1 MSFGGA
7 LGVVMGG
14 INLAVRAASGETLT
28 AMDYLNQLL
37 IQPAIT
43 SLTLTLSVGGAF
55 LIGIAA
61 KAAWIF
67 GEAGKFLTIGQQ
79 VVRGL
84 TFAVSTA
91 AASVFGGMLSAAA
104 NKQSLYSSKTWQGIG
119 YGAAVGAGLGFLG
132 GGAGTKLMRSLSARP
147 AAAPAAGD
155 APPAGDGDEPIVGDA
170 VEDIRNPAEYE
181 PPTISMPE
189 TEFQFHFRVN
199 PPIEADP
206 AVLGVSVPGYRVA
219 GGHAKYMNLAP
230 SDLPEG
236 QMFFI
241 NRNQAY
247 WNQGDGPT
255 LVTFDR
261 EENGYS
267 QRYFDAV
274 GGTRFHYFN
283 SHESWPDPTR
293 MLF

>member
-1 MSFGGA
+1 
-7 LGVVMGG
+7 
-14 INLAVRAASGETLT
+14 
-28 AMDYLNQLL
+28 MDYLNQLL

-91 AASVFGGMLSAAA
+91 GASVFGGMLSAAA

-132 GGAGTKLMRSLSARP
+132 GGAGTKLMRSLRASP

-155 APPAGDGDEPIVGDA
+155 AAAGGAAAGGGDA
-170 VEDIRNPAEYE
+170 PIAEGAAEGDAAAPAEAAAAPVEEVAAE
-181 PPTISMPE
+181 PMLPTRPAPLRLTRAQLLNTPMTGWLTKVDGNFTHGSIVPRNLPPE
-189 TEFQFHFRVN
+189 HWF
-199 PPIEADP
+199 I
-206 AVLGVSVPGYRVA
+206 
-219 GGHAKYMNLAP
+219 
-230 SDLPEG
+230 
-236 QMFFI
+236 I
-241 NRNQAY
+241 NRNQAI
-247 WNQGDGPT
+247 WHNGATNDIGM
-255 LVTFDR
+255 VTNDSAH
-261 EENGYS
+261 NGYTYKS
-267 QRYFDAV
+267 FINRSSDFSGEYNGGKHWFD
-274 GGTRFHYFN
+274 TT
-283 SHESWPDPTR
+283 D
-293 MLF
+293 LFQE